1 MLVGAALGVSGM
13 VFQGLFR
20 NPLADPAVIGVSSGA
35 ALGAIAVI
43 VLGGA
48 SIAGG
53 FVVTSAAFAGAVVTT
68 LLVYAIARV
77 GPAVQVTTLLLA
89 GHRRSPP

>member
-13 VFQGLFR
+13 LFQGLFR

-35 ALGAIAVI
+35 AFGAIAMI

-48 SIAGG
+48 SVAGG
-53 FVVTSAAFAGAVVTT
+53 LVVSAAAFVGAVAVTM
-68 LLVYAIARV
+68 LVYGIAR
-77 GPAVQVTTLLLA
+77 A
-89 GHRRSPP
+89 